1 MKKRFLENA
10 PVFSALEE
18 EERRAISERMEIGQ
32 FASGAALFEQ
42 GEPGEAMF
50 LVKSGLVQ
58 LLESSPRG
66 EVVLANL
73 GPSTLLGELDLLLER
88 PHTIGA
94 RAATD
99 VDVWILRK
107 DSFHEL
113 LSTYPAISFKLSL
126 AVGKRIAH
134 IDSYLTEHRLKTL
147 SLFADL
153 GDEELL
159 ATAQKLNLRSIHK
172 GSLIYRANTPPEAMY
187 IVESGEISLVSTEAD
202 DPDPFRRVGPGEIF
216 GQEALL
222 LEKPYEEVARATED
236 TQLWAL
242 TESDF
247 QGLTYRYP
255 AIRTAFSRELAH
267 YLRKADRDQARVR
280 LRQVPFLASLPENV
294 IDEIVER
301 LVLRHVAA
309 GEVIYQP
316 GDAGEA
322 MYLIDSG
329 QIKIVDEDT
338 SIARLTEGKAF
349 GEMALLT
356 GKPRSVTARAIMN
369 SNLWALY
376 KNDFDALAVQ
386 YPALGAEVNRALG
399 QRLEEGVPVVPGH
412 ADLRRIALLNVLTPA
427 QLDDLAG
434 RLRSVSYR
442 ANETIYAEGALGQ
455 EMYFLFDGQ
464 VKLFARVGKQSFILD
479 MVRAGDFFGEMS
491 LLTGNPRRSTAQAV
505 TDVKAWALNKDD
517 FDVLM
522 AGYPHLAVAFSRALG
537 RRLER
542 ANGRWVAHAD
552 QEGTP
557 AAAPVLPAT
566 AATKEAAVATPPVP
580 EPKRVA
586 TPATPVAA
594 RPATTT
600 AVPPRPSYVEPE
612 GMGLG
617 ERIQEFF
624 GWYAASSRGVKV
636 RLALLTLA
644 VMWIC
649 GVSIPAM
656 LVSATGG
663 EGLVD
668 NAVNGAIAL
677 VRSPTPTPT
686 DTPTPTAT
694 PTWTPTA
701 TPTNTPLPTATF
713 TATPV
718 PPTATPVPPTATPV
732 PPTAVPPTAKP
743 KIAVASPP
751 TATPVPAAAAIPP
764 LQVTKLDG
772 SAGDYAWVQSYYGSE
787 IQRAEPGPGGQVF
800 RIVKIIERKG
810 PAVVMIK
817 VLDQNGA
824 PMDHQ
829 ATVRYWPGA
838 KELTVPSAS
847 HWRSQGDVGYTNGDG
862 EMGFA
867 LGRGDYI
874 TAPGQGV
881 TALWV
886 AHPSIPS
893 DLANKLGMIAGTE
906 HQRLDFVFQ
915 LVGP

>member
-1 MKKRFLENA
+1 
-10 PVFSALEE
+10 
-18 EERRAISERMEIGQ
+18 
-32 FASGAALFEQ
+32 
-42 GEPGEAMF
+42 
-50 LVKSGLVQ
+50 
-58 LLESSPRG
+58 
-66 EVVLANL
+66 
-73 GPSTLLGELDLLLER
+73 
-88 PHTIGA
+88 
-94 RAATD
+94 
-99 VDVWILRK
+99 
-107 DSFHEL
+107 
-113 LSTYPAISFKLSL
+113 
-126 AVGKRIAH
+126 
-134 IDSYLTEHRLKTL
+134 
-147 SLFADL
+147 
-153 GDEELL
+153 
-159 ATAQKLNLRSIHK
+159 
-172 GSLIYRANTPPEAMY
+172 
-187 IVESGEISLVSTEAD
+187 
-202 DPDPFRRVGPGEIF
+202 
-216 GQEALL
+216 
-222 LEKPYEEVARATED
+222 
-236 TQLWAL
+236 
-242 TESDF
+242 
-247 QGLTYRYP
+247 
-255 AIRTAFSRELAH
+255 
-267 YLRKADRDQARVR
+267 
-280 LRQVPFLASLPENV
+280 
-294 IDEIVER
+294 
-301 LVLRHVAA
+301 
-309 GEVIYQP
+309 
-316 GDAGEA
+316 
-322 MYLIDSG
+322 
-329 QIKIVDEDT
+329 
-338 SIARLTEGKAF
+338 
-349 GEMALLT
+349 
-356 GKPRSVTARAIMN
+356 
-369 SNLWALY
+369 
-376 KNDFDALAVQ
+376 
-386 YPALGAEVNRALG
+386 VNRALG

-442 ANETIYAEGALGQ
+442 ANEMIYAEGALGQ
-455 EMYFLFDGQ
+455 EMYLLFDGQ

-479 MVRAGDFFGEMS
+479 MVRAGSFFGEMS

-505 TDVKAWALNKDD
+505 TDIKAWALNKDD

-522 AGYPHLAVAFSRALG
+522 AGYPHLAVALSRALG

-542 ANGRWVAHAD
+542 ANGRWAAHAE
-552 QEGTP
+552 QEGP
-557 AAAPVLPAT
+557 PIAAPVLPAT
-566 AATKEAAVATPPVP
+566 KEVAVAAPAVP
-580 EPKRVA
+580 EPRRVA
-586 TPATPVAA
+586 APAAPVTPVVA
-594 RPATTT
+594 RPAPAATT
-600 AVPPRPSYVEPE
+600 AVPRRPSYVEPA
-612 GMGLG
+612 GMGWG
-617 ERIQEFF
+617 GRIQEFF
-624 GWYAASSRGVKV
+624 GWYTEASTGVKL
-636 RLALLTLA
+636 RFALLALA

-668 NAVNGAIAL
+668 NAVSGAIAL

-686 DTPTPTAT
+686 NTPTPTAT

-718 PPTATPVPPTATPV
+718 PPTATPVPPTATAV

-772 SAGDYAWVQSYYGSE
+772 SAGDYGWVQSYYGSE
-787 IQRAEPGPGGQVF
+787 IQRAQPGPGGQVF

-810 PAVVMIK
+810 PAVVVIQ

-829 ATVRYWPGA
+829 ATIRYWPGA
-838 KELTVPSAS
+838 DELTIPSTS
-847 HWRSQGDVGYTNGDG
+847 KWYNRGNLGYTNGDG